1 MNMKTK
7 IKRIISKALIA
18 CESLIH
24 GMTYKSRPTNGK
36 RVIIAAHQAFGDAI
50 VLSDSLK
57 EYMKIFPKEQ
67 GYDVKILARP
77 SVIEFMRALI
87 PYADE
92 CHFEPVEFRNYIED
106 YSYYREISSRYR
118 NEADILIVPVTSP
131 GAEIFSCSLNAP
143 RKIASVRAAVI
154 KTSIIMRLLTK
165 YAYTERIRPNNN
177 EMALQRHRQLIHYL
191 GDKTFK
197 ARLPRLRSYPRVI
210 NEERYCVISAGATE
224 SSRWWPVDRFAE
236 IIDYVNSE
244 LDMNV
249 HLCGGTDEIT
259 IAAKLHAMVKHP
271 ERVINHT
278 GKTNFQEW
286 SSIVEHSDLFIGNDS
301 GTAHL
306 AAAHRVR
313 TVCIIGDYEFVIF
326 PYKVDVLDPGD
337 RLPLCVWKKMKCENC
352 RYTGYYT
359 GSNNPECMK
368 RIREGKC
375 ALCIDAV
382 KVEDVKEAI
391 MKVMKED

>member
-77 SVIEFMRALI
+77 SVIEFMRSII

-92 CHFEPVEFRNYIED
+92 LNFEPVEFRNYIED

-143 RKIASVRAAVI
+143 RKIASVRAADI
-154 KTSIIMRLLTK
+154 KTSIIMRLLTR
-165 YAYTERIRPNNN
+165 YAYTERIRPDMN

-197 ARLPRLRSYPRVI
+197 ACPSLSWITRSLLR
-210 NEERYCVISAGATE
+210 T
-224 SSRWWPVDRFAE
+224 
-236 IIDYVNSE
+236 
-244 LDMNV
+244 
-249 HLCGGTDEIT
+249 
-259 IAAKLHAMVKHP
+259 
-271 ERVINHT
+271 
-278 GKTNFQEW
+278 
-286 SSIVEHSDLFIGNDS
+286 
-301 GTAHL
+301 
-306 AAAHRVR
+306 
-313 TVCIIGDYEFVIF
+313 
-326 PYKVDVLDPGD
+326 
-337 RLPLCVWKKMKCENC
+337 
-352 RYTGYYT
+352 
-359 GSNNPECMK
+359 
-368 RIREGKC
+368 
-375 ALCIDAV
+375 
-382 KVEDVKEAI
+382 
-391 MKVMKED
+391 